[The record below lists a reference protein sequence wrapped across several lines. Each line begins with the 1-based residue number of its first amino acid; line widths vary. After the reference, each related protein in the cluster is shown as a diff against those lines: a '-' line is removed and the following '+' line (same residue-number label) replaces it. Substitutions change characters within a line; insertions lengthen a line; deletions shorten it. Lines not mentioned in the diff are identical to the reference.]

1 MENSA
6 VRRFVSE
13 KTLFI
18 LTALI
23 MLLMPASEMLAEIL
37 TRYIDGFIPSFFHPY
52 VFGAFGILGTLVAVV
67 FKSLELSAPETR
79 GKWYASDVFYL
90 LMVFFMTLSALF
102 TTNRELNPF
111 WILHSNE
118 RPVDFLGFFF
128 MFFAGSR
135 IRSYE
140 YRKKLLAVLFIVEAF
155 HGIFAFFQ
163 TFNIQIAFS
172 LLTWHSGAAYGLTA
186 NSNYYGGL
194 SVFMLACASGAFL
207 FSERFTDNKYIRFLI
222 AMFAGFIFYT
232 MMGSRARLVWP
243 GFAVMLAFYLISGIV
258 MLKGNIDRTV
268 LKRYFTRFLVLCG
281 VFAAVFAVT
290 HLLTDYVSEEVQR
303 TQMEVEGKLDN
314 GLGSD
319 RLLLWQCGLES
330 VPRHWATG
338 IGLANYRHVF
348 YEKYGN
354 VEMAFFRN
362 VAHNE
367 FINLLV
373 TQGIFAFALY
383 MFNCIRTIVLNVKKI
398 FKGSDEKLRS
408 LNWIF
413 LAMFVTYL
421 AQAFFNTSVISV
433 APYFWLVFG
442 LLNDCDRP
450 LIPYIKSKK

>member
-1 MENSA
+1 
-6 VRRFVSE
+6 
-13 KTLFI
+13 
-18 LTALI
+18 
-23 MLLMPASEMLAEIL
+23 
-37 TRYIDGFIPSFFHPY
+37 
-52 VFGAFGILGTLVAVV
+52 
-67 FKSLELSAPETR
+67 
-79 GKWYASDVFYL
+79 
-90 LMVFFMTLSALF
+90 
-102 TTNRELNPF
+102 
-111 WILHSNE
+111 
-118 RPVDFLGFFF
+118 

-155 HGIFAFFQ
+155 HGFFAFFQ

-207 FSERFTDNKYIRFLI
+207 FSERFTDNKYIRILI

-243 GFAVMLAFYLISGIV
+243 GFVVMLAFYLISGIV
-258 MLKGNIDRTV
+258 MLKGNIDRTE
-268 LKRYFTRFLVLCG
+268 LKRYFTRLLVLCG
-281 VFAAVFAVT
+281 VFAAVFTVT

-338 IGLANYRHVF
+338 IGLANYRQVF

-383 MFNCIRTIVLNVKKI
+383 IFICIRTIALNVKKI
-398 FKGSDEKLRS
+398 FKGSDEEPGS